1 MDMKTLRK
9 EAMEAA
15 TRFFL
20 DHRDF
25 LPSEDS
31 EEWEDEY
38 RRQLD
43 LAKERH
49 ASAQP
54 VKPVREEAGSAE
66 GPEMSGAP
74 AEQRWAATL
83 RAERLKQIPNK
94 EVRDWLAGAWT
105 SARAWIETR
114 DQAQAAFLRRV
125 ETQYAEH
132 RRQSEKRAAELQAAQ
147 QAKAAAEL
155 ALRRE
160 LEAAG
165 ITAEGLLGLIDVS
178 LRTAPAP
185 RERKLAE
192 IAAGG
197 RSLRVFETGNRAVL
211 MVIENSADGRQ
222 EYAIER
228 DEGLVGDLKL
238 FARSAAP

>member
-1 MDMKTLRK
+1 MKTLRK

-43 LAKERH
+43 LAKKRH
-49 ASAQP
+49 ASAP
-54 VKPVREEAGSAE
+54 PGDAIREEAGPVD
-66 GPEMSGAP
+66 GPELSGAP

-83 RAERLKQIPNK
+83 RAERLKQIQSK
-94 EVRDWLAGAWT
+94 ALRDWLAGAWT
-105 SARAWIETR
+105 SARAWIDTR
-114 DQAQAAFLRRV
+114 DQPQAAFLRRL
-125 ETQYAEH
+125 EAQYAEH
-132 RRQSEKRAAELQAAQ
+132 RRQSEKRTAELLAAQ
-147 QAKAAAEL
+147 QAKAAADQSL
-155 ALRRE
+155 QRE
-160 LEAAG
+160 LQAAG
-165 ITAEGLLGLIDVS
+165 ITAEGLVGLIDVS
-178 LRTAPAP
+178 VRAAPAP

-197 RSLRVFETGNRAVL
+197 RSLRIFETGDAAVL

-238 FARSAAP
+238 FARSTAS